1 MNTLPDLFGH
11 VHKIMEKKVPF
22 EISFGLSPS
31 RSRYYCTR
39 LFAMLLF
46 FEQKSHIKYTTENTH
61 NNYSHANLCL
71 TRLVCV
77 APFKSCPLLIFAHTF
92 SSRYLD
98 RKPKSNF
105 LLGFWHYRSNYCSA
119 SFVRLATP
127 NIDNETLHSEW

>member
-11 VHKIMEKKVPF
+11 VHKIMEKRYH
-22 EISFGLSPS
+22 S
-31 RSRYYCTR
+31 RS
-39 LFAMLLF
+39 LLDSVHRDRGTIVRDYSPCSYF
-46 FEQKSHIKYTTENTH
+46 SSRNITSSTLQH

-92 SSRYLD
+92 SSRYFD

-119 SFVRLATP
+119 SFARLATP